1 MTFTDYAWGLEEV
14 PSAAVLREARDRID
28 ARTTAILE
36 AMTTVKGRWSSVD
49 LVFAVSGAETVNQ
62 AMVGPE
68 LSTSLFAENVGRGC
82 KALGYLADEYEALS
96 RRRETLVE
104 RVAAMQQRLAEA
116 EQSSATSQVSSEF
129 GMVAESDL
137 LAAQSAADDL
147 LADIAKFHRDL
158 DVAEDAFETDLRRVP
173 VDDVIPALDG
183 TPFTARVTD
192 WASAGEPGSATDVW
206 ERLIAAAVTDRLD
219 WMLSVSAEEAKRWLD
234 EHPDFWDNVEMVDP
248 EEIAQW
254 WADLASRSEGIPGAW
269 ESGPAAA
276 LIAAVPALIGSLN
289 GVPAL
294 DRVTANRTAAP
305 DWIAAARE
313 DLKDPDLDAGAR
325 AFLLNEI
332 AYLER
337 SIAGDVQLYL
347 YDRDASRIVEMVG
360 TPSAETTDVVT
371 YSPGTFTS
379 MNDFYEGGVQQV
391 ARFLVSNAPGTVAFV
406 VKEGEF
412 PGENSDRGGMNM
424 FRIGE
429 ANDPGRAEDAGRDLA
444 AFEAGMRTDPSFAAA
459 EQIGIGHSW
468 GLTHITASEVA
479 GTDYDQVIS
488 LAGAGMPEGWRA
500 SADTV
505 YTDLSYRDLLQRAQD
520 GGVVWEGRYP
530 RATAAF
536 QHGDFYRGPDDAV
549 LDDGKFTTTDLG
561 VLSGNHNL
569 ISQNVNDNKK
579 VLEALFE
586 LVTK

>member
-1 MTFTDYAWGLEEV
+1 MIFTDYAWGIEEV

-28 ARTTAILE
+28 ARTAAILE
-36 AMTTVKGRWSSVD
+36 AMTTVKGRWSNVD

-68 LSTSLFAENVGRGC
+68 LSTTLFAENVGRGC

-96 RRRETLVE
+96 RRREVLVE
-104 RVAAMQQRLAEA
+104 RVAAMRQRLAEA
-116 EQSSATSQVSSEF
+116 EQSSAASQVSSEF

-158 DVAEDAFETDLRRVP
+158 DGAEDAFETDLRRVP

-192 WASAGEPGSATDVW
+192 WAPAGEPGSATDVW
-206 ERLIAAAVTDRLD
+206 ERLIADSVTDRLD

-248 EEIAQW
+248 EEVAQW

-313 DLKDPDLDAGAR
+313 DLKNPDLDAGAR
-325 AFLLNEI
+325 EFLLNEI

-347 YDRDASRIVEMVG
+347 YDRDASRVVEMVG
-360 TPSAETTDVVT
+360 TPSAETIDVVT

-379 MNDFYEGGVQQV
+379 MNDFYQGGVQQV
-391 ARFLVSNAPGTVAFV
+391 ADYLTENASSTVAFV
-406 VKEGEF
+406 VKEGTF
-412 PGENSDRGGMNM
+412 PGENSVRGGRNM
-424 FRIGE
+424 LRIGE
-429 ANDPGRAEDAGRDLA
+429 ANEPDRAMAAGIELA
-444 AFEAGMRTDPSFAAA
+444 SFEAGMRTDPSLATA

-468 GLTHITASEVA
+468 GLTHIAASEAA
-479 GTDYDQVIS
+479 GTEYDQVIS
-488 LAGAGMPEGWRA
+488 LAGAGMPEEWRA
-500 SADTV
+500 NPDTE
-505 YTDLSYRDLLQRAQD
+505 YTDLSYCDLLQRAQN

-530 RATAAF
+530 RVTPVF
-536 QHGDFYRGPDDAV
+536 EYGDFYRGPDDAV
-549 LDDGKFTTTDLG
+549 LDDGEFTFADLQ
-561 VLSGNHNL
+561 VLEDNHDL
-569 ISQNVNDNKK
+569 ITQNVDDNRQ
-579 VLEALFE
+579 VLRE
-586 LVTK
+586 LVKLVQG